1 MNKKTGIKLSY
12 LIPAGVSSS
21 IWGKLKKK
29 YVSFKYNYNN
39 LWSHYNE
46 LSQKAGENQGELL
59 HVFQINLAI
68 LGTEPYLKIKK
79 MN

>member
-21 IWGKLKKK
+21 IWGELEKK

-39 LWSHYNE
+39 LWPHYNE

-79 MN
+79 VN

>member
-12 LIPAGVSSS
+12 LIPAGDTSS
-21 IWGKLKKK
+21 IGGKLKKK

-46 LSQKAGENQGELL
+46 LSQKDGEYPGEFQ
-59 HVFQINLAI
+59 VFQINLAI
-68 LGTEPYLKIKK
+68 LSIQPYLKIKK